1 MPILLQLKSDVN
13 YLIVNK
19 LKTIL
24 KQTKNFLPLSDF
36 FTDFSLNPLRHKGY
50 SVFFK
55 LLASVNALEM

>member
-36 FTDFSLNPLRHKGY
+36 FTDFSLNPLRHKG
-50 SVFFK
+50 
-55 LLASVNALEM
+55 